1 MAKNIQAS
9 WNDSEGDCREIG
21 MSTTM
26 TDEGP
31 IADEDLDEFL
41 GIYRPGSTQPRPQV
55 RKLMDDGRLDHRKVG
70 THHRITVVSI
80 QAFLAAERD
89 RRRPILAEL
98 ARLQNDAGLV
108 E

>member
-1 MAKNIQAS
+1 
-9 WNDSEGDCREIG
+9 
-21 MSTTM
+21 
-26 TDEGP
+26 
-31 IADEDLDEFL
+31 
-41 GIYRPGSTQPRPQV
+41 
-55 RKLMDDGRLDHRKVG
+55 VG
-70 THHRITVVSI
+70 THHRITVASI